1 MSLSVPLYLILLGFG
16 SVCFGFDFYSQC
28 VTVLLHPLVTIMLN
42 IYSSLVILKLRG
54 TFRFVWF
61 FFYST
66 MSLPSPTLSFI
77 SLMDWLRLRKQEGCG
92 FRDLIL
98 VLVSC
103 VCPTCSLSPVSCTY
117 TQCTLHT
124 LALQPGCLLTP
135 LCSKPDPMHICQGT
149 FTGSH
154 SLSAH
159 SCPFLCWLEMQ
170 A

>member
-77 SLMDWLRLRKQEGCG
+77 SLMDWLRLRKQEGC
-92 FRDLIL
+92 
-98 VLVSC
+98 
-103 VCPTCSLSPVSCTY
+103 
-117 TQCTLHT
+117 
-124 LALQPGCLLTP
+124 
-135 LCSKPDPMHICQGT
+135 QGP
-149 FTGSH
+149 
-154 SLSAH
+154 H
-159 SCPFLCWLEMQ
+159 SCPCLLCVSHLLPVTCLMHIHTVYP
-170 A
+170 AHTCLAARVSANTIVL